1 MHHIAMLD
9 DLGFSPFPVP
19 NSKPQTRNPKLVF
32 TPSFTDNELSALR
45 NLSKDHKKSIKFSP
59 KTRSQTEQIAPE
71 EIAIEDF
78 FSGSVVFRPPQRNQ
92 LTPARNSLGVSVGQL
107 VVAAI
112 AQPDIAAVL

>member
-32 TPSFTDNELSALR
+32 TPSFTDNELSALIDV
-45 NLSKDHKKSIKFSP
+45 SKDHKKSIKFSP

-78 FSGSVVFRPPQRNQ
+78 FLEAWSLDRLNATNSRP
-92 LTPARNSLGVSVGQL
+92 LG
-107 VVAAI
+107 I
-112 AQPDIAAVL
+112 P